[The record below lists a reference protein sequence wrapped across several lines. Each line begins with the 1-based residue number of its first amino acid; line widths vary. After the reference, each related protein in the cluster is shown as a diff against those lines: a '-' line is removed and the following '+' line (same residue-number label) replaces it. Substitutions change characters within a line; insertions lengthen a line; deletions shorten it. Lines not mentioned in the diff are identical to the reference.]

1 VKNQD
6 DLEAIE
12 AGLIALHKTNV
23 QHRAWD
29 DIQMRAGVTIDRAS
43 ALLLKVVAQCDGPH
57 CRMHDIARVLGIEA
71 PSVTRTVQ
79 ELEQAGLIKRRPD
92 PEDKRASHVSLT
104 KKGGQQLAKLQ
115 KARRERLSQALKQWS
130 ISERRQLAELLQRL
144 AKDIS
149 ETF

>member
-1 VKNQD
+1 
-6 DLEAIE
+6 
-12 AGLIALHKTNV
+12 
-23 QHRAWD
+23 
-29 DIQMRAGVTIDRAS
+29 
-43 ALLLKVVAQCDGPH
+43 
-57 CRMHDIARVLGIEA
+57 MHDIARVLGIEA